1 MSKRH
6 YNSLFFADDK
16 DIADLLLA
24 AKQKLNK
31 QRLIVLARSRGIILS
46 PEDERETIV
55 RYLSRLPTG
64 WMELMTL
71 LRATESAGRKEPTTY
86 MQIEAEA
93 STKELH
99 SAIQAVRESRMSGRD
114 EVYSVNAVR
123 VGFINVTVQYTEP
136 DTSKTRLFQ
145 RQPREVTISFEKCE
159 SGYKVRHQAT
169 GRAAEIV
176 KDITERLENDTSAKI
191 SRRQIELKGISD
203 PGLRT
208 SFFLQLMRGLP
219 GFSSPDVTDIRVNRM
234 PKEAVPAFAS
244 KMEGSQG
251 AEGDADLK
259 DETEGEPSE
268 EQEAEAE
275 AKDAIIGVV
284 KRVVLEGE
292 GVLHAD
298 EYKRLTDA
306 GFFVGHAVWKSLE
319 NTPSGRLIEFEA
331 QFGDP
336 NEGTEFSYAVLGAY
350 KRKDDGE
357 HRKARSPVDASET
370 AEFNAKIEQSAE
382 AALEMTIAASQGGV
396 ATPPKAPEPAAGAA
410 SQEEEAPPPKKAP
423 KAAASAASQG
433 EGATPPKALK
443 AAASAASQG
452 EGATPPKTP
461 KPASN

>member
-6 YNSLFFADDK
+6 CNSLFFADDK

-31 QRLIVLARSRGIILS
+31 QRLIALARSRGIILS
-46 PEDERETIV
+46 PEDDREAIV

-64 WMELMTL
+64 WLELTTL

-86 MQIEAEA
+86 MQIEASA

-99 SAIQAVRESRMSGRD
+99 SAIQAVRDNRISGRD
-114 EVYSVNAVR
+114 EVYSVAATR
-123 VGFINVTVQYTEP
+123 VGFISVTVQYTEP

-145 RQPREVTISFEKCE
+145 RQPREVTISFEKCD

-176 KDITERLENDTSAKI
+176 KEITERLEEDTSTKV
-191 SRRQIELKGISD
+191 SRRQIELKGVSD

-208 SFFLQLMRGLP
+208 NFFLQLMRGLP
-219 GFSSPDVTDIRVNRM
+219 GFSSPDVTDVKVNRM
-234 PKEAVPAFAS
+234 PKDNVPAFA
-244 KMEGSQG
+244 KMTETQALG
-251 AEGDADLK
+251 EDTDLVDA
-259 DETEGEPSE
+259 TEGEPSE

-292 GVLHAD
+292 GVLHSE

-306 GFFVGHAVWKSLE
+306 GLFVSHAVWKSLE
-319 NTPSGRLIEFEA
+319 SSSEGRLIEFEA

-336 NEGTEFSYAVLGAY
+336 NEGTGFSYAVLGAY

-357 HRKARSPVDASET
+357 HRKARSPVDALEA
-370 AEFNAKIEQSAE
+370 AEFNAKLEQSAE
-382 AALEMTIAASQGGV
+382 AALNMTIAASQGKV
-396 ATPPKAPEPAAGAA
+396 PSPHESVEPSASAA
-410 SQEEEAPPPKKAP
+410 SQGKGATPKQASEP
-423 KAAASAASQG
+423 SASAASQG
-433 EGATPPKALK
+433 EGAAPNKASE
-443 AAASAASQG
+443 AAS
-452 EGATPPKTP
+452 
-461 KPASN
+461 N